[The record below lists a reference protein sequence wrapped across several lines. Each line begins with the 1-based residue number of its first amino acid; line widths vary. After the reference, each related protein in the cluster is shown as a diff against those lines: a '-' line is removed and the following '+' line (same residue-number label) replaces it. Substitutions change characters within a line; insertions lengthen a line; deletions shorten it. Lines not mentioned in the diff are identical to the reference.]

1 MRYMAKDGRVFSGF
15 KNVFTVFH
23 VSVTFSGVPQQQ
35 SEQALHGENTSCGLF
50 YMQLPFSQSY
60 HSITHPIQTSA

>member
-1 MRYMAKDGRVFSGF
+1 MRYMGKDGRGFSGF
-15 KNVFTVFH
+15 KNVCTVFQ

-35 SEQALHGENTSCGLF
+35 SEQAHHDENTNSGLF

-60 HSITHPIQTSA
+60 HSIT